1 MVAVTEQAKQA
12 YKTAIIGYLR
22 ERCKTDTYLAE
33 ACKKE
38 NKSLDGCIK
47 YIVEQARKK
56 AENNVAV
63 IPDAEVFEWAV
74 HYILEDSLNCES
86 GKTDKK
92 AKEKTAEK
100 SVATDTNVA
109 TNDEDD
115 EAEYLRYED
124 ENSVGE
130 IYKPAQKAKA
140 AKKTIAEEA
149 QLAFDF

>member
-1 MVAVTEQAKQA
+1 MVDVTEQAKQA
-12 YKTAIIGYLR
+12 YKSAIIGYLR

-86 GKTDKK
+86 GKKSEEK
-92 AKEKTAEK
+92 PVESLKEKPVSVKK
-100 SVATDTNVA
+100 S
-109 TNDEDD
+109 
-115 EAEYLRYED
+115 
-124 ENSVGE
+124 
-130 IYKPAQKAKA
+130 
-140 AKKTIAEEA
+140 KKTIAEEA
-149 QLAFDF
+149 QLGFDF

>member
-1 MVAVTEQAKQA
+1 MVDITEQAKQA

-47 YIVEQARKK
+47 YITEQARKK

-63 IPDAEVFEWAV
+63 IPEAEVYDWAV

-86 GKTDKK
+86 EKTDKK
-92 AKEKTAEK
+92 VEGKPEKENTVPAKK
-100 SVATDTNVA
+100 
-109 TNDEDD
+109 
-115 EAEYLRYED
+115 L
-124 ENSVGE
+124 
-130 IYKPAQKAKA
+130 
-140 AKKTIAEEA
+140 KKTIADEA
-149 QLAFDF
+149 QLGFDF

>member
-1 MVAVTEQAKQA
+1 MVDITEQAKQA

-63 IPDAEVFEWAV
+63 ILDAEVFEWAV
-74 HYILEDSLNCES
+74 HYILEDSLNCE
-86 GKTDKK
+86 TDKK
-92 AKEKTAEK
+92 SEEKTAEK
-100 SVATDTNVA
+100 SV
-109 TNDEDD
+109 ESP
-115 EAEYLRYED
+115 EKEK
-124 ENSVGE
+124 SVPS
-130 IYKPAQKAKA
+130 KKS
-140 AKKTIAEEA
+140 KKTIADEWN
-149 QLAFDF
+149 LLGFDDVE

>member
-1 MVAVTEQAKQA
+1 MIDVTEYAKQA

-47 YIVEQARKK
+47 YITEQARKK

-63 IPDAEVFEWAV
+63 IPDEEVYDWAV

-86 GKTDKK
+86 GKNSEKK
-92 AKEKTAEK
+92 PSEKPVESSEKEKPVSVEK
-100 SVATDTNVA
+100 S
-109 TNDEDD
+109 
-115 EAEYLRYED
+115 
-124 ENSVGE
+124 
-130 IYKPAQKAKA
+130 
-140 AKKTIAEEA
+140 KKTIAEEA
-149 QLAFDF
+149 QLGFDF

>member
-1 MVAVTEQAKQA
+1 MIDVTEQAKQA
-12 YKTAIIGYLR
+12 YKSAIIGYLR
-22 ERCKTDTYLAE
+22 ERCKTDTYLVE

-86 GKTDKK
+86 GKNSE
-92 AKEKTAEK
+92 EKPAEK
-100 SVATDTNVA
+100 SVESPEKEKPV
-109 TNDEDD
+109 
-115 EAEYLRYED
+115 
-124 ENSVGE
+124 SV
-130 IYKPAQKAKA
+130 KKS
-140 AKKTIAEEA
+140 KKTIAEEA
-149 QLAFDF
+149 QLGFDF

>member
-1 MVAVTEQAKQA
+1 MVDVTEQAKQA

-47 YIVEQARKK
+47 YITEQARKK

-74 HYILEDSLNCES
+74 HYILEDSLNCE
-86 GKTDKK
+86 TDKK
-92 AKEKTAEK
+92 SEEKIAEK
-100 SVATDTNVA
+100 SV
-109 TNDEDD
+109 ESP
-115 EAEYLRYED
+115 E
-124 ENSVGE
+124 
-130 IYKPAQKAKA
+130 KPVFVKKS
-140 AKKTIAEEA
+140 KKTIAEEA
-149 QLAFDF
+149 QLGFDF

>member
-1 MVAVTEQAKQA
+1 MIDVTEQAKQA
-12 YKTAIIGYLR
+12 YKSAIIGYLR

-33 ACKKE
+33 ACRKE

-86 GKTDKK
+86 GKNYE
-92 AKEKTAEK
+92 EKTEEK
-100 SVATDTNVA
+100 SV
-109 TNDEDD
+109 ESP
-115 EAEYLRYED
+115 EKE
-124 ENSVGE
+124 
-130 IYKPAQKAKA
+130 KPVSLKTSN
-140 AKKTIAEEA
+140 KTIAEEA
-149 QLAFDF
+149 QLGFVF

>member
-1 MVAVTEQAKQA
+1 MVDITEQAKQA

-47 YIVEQARKK
+47 YITEQARKK

-63 IPDAEVFEWAV
+63 IPDEEVYDWAV

-86 GKTDKK
+86 EKTDKK
-92 AKEKTAEK
+92 AAEK
-100 SVATDTNVA
+100 SVESPEKEKLV
-109 TNDEDD
+109 
-115 EAEYLRYED
+115 
-124 ENSVGE
+124 SV
-130 IYKPAQKAKA
+130 KKS
-140 AKKTIAEEA
+140 KKTIADEA
-149 QLAFDF
+149 QLGFDF

>member
-1 MVAVTEQAKQA
+1 MVDVTEQTKQA

-47 YIVEQARKK
+47 YITEQARKK

-63 IPDAEVFEWAV
+63 IPDAEVYDWAV

-86 GKTDKK
+86 EKTDKK
-92 AKEKTAEK
+92 AEGNPEKENT
-100 SVATDTNVA
+100 V
-109 TNDEDD
+109 
-115 EAEYLRYED
+115 
-124 ENSVGE
+124 
-130 IYKPAQKAKA
+130 PAKKL
-140 AKKTIAEEA
+140 KKTIADEA
-149 QLAFDF
+149 QLGFDF

>member
-1 MVAVTEQAKQA
+1 MVDITEQAKQA
-12 YKTAIIGYLR
+12 YKSAIIGYLR

-86 GKTDKK
+86 GKKTEENPA
-92 AKEKTAEK
+92 AKSAKSPKEK
-100 SVATDTNVA
+100 SV
-109 TNDEDD
+109 
-115 EAEYLRYED
+115 
-124 ENSVGE
+124 SV
-130 IYKPAQKAKA
+130 KKS
-140 AKKTIAEEA
+140 KKTIAEEA
-149 QLAFDF
+149 QLGFEF

>member
-1 MVAVTEQAKQA
+1 MIDVTEQAKQA
-12 YKTAIIGYLR
+12 YKSAIIGYLR

-74 HYILEDSLNCES
+74 HYILEDSLNFET
-86 GKTDKK
+86 GKKSE
-92 AKEKTAEK
+92 EKTAEK
-100 SVATDTNVA
+100 SV
-109 TNDEDD
+109 ESP
-115 EAEYLRYED
+115 EKEK
-124 ENSVGE
+124 SVSV
-130 IYKPAQKAKA
+130 KKS
-140 AKKTIAEEA
+140 KKTIAEEA
-149 QLAFDF
+149 QLGFDF

>member
-1 MVAVTEQAKQA
+1 MIDVTEQAKQA
-12 YKTAIIGYLR
+12 YKSAIIGYLR

-74 HYILEDSLNCES
+74 HYILEDSLNCET
-86 GKTDKK
+86 GKKSE
-92 AKEKTAEK
+92 EKTAEK
-100 SVATDTNVA
+100 SV
-109 TNDEDD
+109 ESP
-115 EAEYLRYED
+115 EKEK
-124 ENSVGE
+124 SVSV
-130 IYKPAQKAKA
+130 KKS
-140 AKKTIAEEA
+140 KKTITEEA
-149 QLAFDF
+149 QIVFDF

>member
-1 MVAVTEQAKQA
+1 MVDVTEQAKQA
-12 YKTAIIGYLR
+12 YKSAIIGYLR

-74 HYILEDSLNCES
+74 HYILEDSLNCET
-86 GKTDKK
+86 GKKSE
-92 AKEKTAEK
+92 EKPAEK
-100 SVATDTNVA
+100 SVESSEKPV
-109 TNDEDD
+109 
-115 EAEYLRYED
+115 
-124 ENSVGE
+124 SV
-130 IYKPAQKAKA
+130 KKS
-140 AKKTIAEEA
+140 KKTIAEEA
-149 QLAFDF
+149 QLGFDFQENKNGTSV